1 MILYFSDR
9 KMNIVGTATT
19 ERGIGFVIDDD
30 LLTEEIESG
39 VATFDFTLYYEPED
53 RMKAK
58 ELCAAGNYV
67 FRSSSRLFS
76 FFTIIET
83 EEEPSSSSITCNCE
97 DAGLDLL
104 NEIAGAYAATSAM
117 TAEQYINMYIGDSGF
132 EVGINEISNLTRT
145 LSWDGESTVTERIR
159 SIATQFDNAEIG
171 YSFAIDKL
179 KITHK
184 YIDIYKKR
192 GKDVG
197 MKLFQDKEIDKIV
210 THESIADLAT
220 ALVATGG
227 TPEGASDVITLS
239 GYSYD
244 DGDIYISGGTLLS
257 RSANRIWS
265 RYLAEGG
272 DTDTNGYIVRTYSY
286 DTTSQEELCNRAISK
301 LKSICT
307 PTYTYDVS
315 FAYLP
320 GNLKLGDMIQVADDA
335 GQIYIEARLMQ
346 TEISIANRKY
356 SATLGDFTILSDG
369 ISEKLSEIS
378 KEIAAK
384 KAIDAYTV
392 TIISSAGTLF
402 QTADITTT
410 LTAHVYLANVEQTAA
425 ELAEKGLT
433 VKWYEVGN
441 ATVLESGLT
450 YQVDGATET
459 KNIMAQV
466 EDV

>member
-1 MILYFSDR
+1 
-9 KMNIVGTATT
+9 
-19 ERGIGFVIDDD
+19 
-30 LLTEEIESG
+30 
-39 VATFDFTLYYEPED
+39 
-53 RMKAK
+53 
-58 ELCAAGNYV
+58 
-67 FRSSSRLFS
+67 
-76 FFTIIET
+76 
-83 EEEPSSSSITCNCE
+83 
-97 DAGLDLL
+97 
-104 NEIAGAYAATSAM
+104 
-117 TAEQYINMYIGDSGF
+117 
-132 EVGINEISNLTRT
+132 
-145 LSWDGESTVTERIR
+145 
-159 SIATQFDNAEIG
+159 
-171 YSFAIDKL
+171 
-179 KITHK
+179 
-184 YIDIYKKR
+184 
-192 GKDVG
+192 
-197 MKLFQDKEIDKIV
+197 
-210 THESIADLAT
+210 
-220 ALVATGG
+220 
-227 TPEGASDVITLS
+227 
-239 GYSYD
+239 
-244 DGDIYISGGTLLS
+244 
-257 RSANRIWS
+257 
-265 RYLAEGG
+265 
-272 DTDTNGYIVRTYSY
+272 
-286 DTTSQEELCNRAISK
+286 
-301 LKSICT
+301 
-307 PTYTYDVS
+307 
-315 FAYLP
+315 
-320 GNLKLGDMIQVADDA
+320 MIQVADDA